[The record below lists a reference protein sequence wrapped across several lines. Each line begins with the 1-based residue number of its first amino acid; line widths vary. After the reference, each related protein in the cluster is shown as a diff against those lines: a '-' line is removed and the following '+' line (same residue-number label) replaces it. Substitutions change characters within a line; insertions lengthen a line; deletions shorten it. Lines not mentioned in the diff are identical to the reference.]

1 MREFYN
7 GFDVFEIIRK
17 NKDEEYLY
25 MTQEELFQK
34 KLKIDE
40 RIIDWKGD
48 CEKVKQFPFDN
59 FYPDPSAVYAFSLIE
74 CAVISI
80 VISYKF
86 RNLEKLESK
95 CTIHEENPEIYEML
109 ITAIKEDPKIS
120 YFDLIDL
127 GTEKDEF
134 EMYLE
139 KLIEDK
145 IISRRGKYNNKYWK
159 VNKNKL

>member
-25 MTQEELFQK
+25 MTQEELFQR
-34 KLKIDE
+34 KLEIDAD
-40 RIIDWKGD
+40 IIKWKSSSENMED
-48 CEKVKQFPFDN
+48 DTMYYF
-59 FYPDPSAVYAFSLIE
+59 PDPSIMYSLSLIDS
-74 CAVISI
+74 AVISLI
-80 VISYKF
+80 IEYKF
-86 RNLEKLESK
+86 TNLARLESK
-95 CTIHEENPEIYEML
+95 CNMHEENPEIIEFL